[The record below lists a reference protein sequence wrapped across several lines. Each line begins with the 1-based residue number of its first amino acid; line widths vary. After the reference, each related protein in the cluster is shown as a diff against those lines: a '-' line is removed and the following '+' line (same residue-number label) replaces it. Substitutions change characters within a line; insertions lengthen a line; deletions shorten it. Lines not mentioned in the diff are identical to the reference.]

1 MQEVVEHYSHG
12 ALEDSILQAL
22 DHSGKNLKKLKP
34 QDLSAIDE
42 FHLRGRM
49 ATTELAEEI
58 ALMPGTK
65 VLDIGCG
72 IGGASRHLASE
83 FGCFVQGI
91 DLTEEYCSVA
101 RSLTA
106 LTDLEKQISYF
117 HGDALDL
124 PFEDNSFDVVWTQ
137 HASMNI
143 SDKGQMLKEA
153 YRVLKPGGYMA
164 LYDILSNSEKE
175 LHYPVPWAMSAAQS
189 FLVTGGKLHTLLEHA
204 GFRLHSWKD
213 CSGQALEWFEGVLMR
228 IQEEGRP
235 QLGYHLLLGDR
246 FSEMAAN
253 QLKNLKENRIMV
265 VQAVALRPS
274 SS

>member
-1 MQEVVEHYSHG
+1 MQEVADHYSHG
-12 ALEDSILQAL
+12 ALEETILQAL
-22 DHSGKNLKKLKP
+22 DQSGKNLKKLKP
-34 QDLSAIDE
+34 EDLSAIDE

-49 ATTELAEEI
+49 ATNELAEEI
-58 ALMPGTK
+58 TLMPGTK

-72 IGGASRHLASE
+72 IGGASRHLAAR

-106 LTDLEKQISYF
+106 LTDLEKQVSYF

-143 SDKGQMLKEA
+143 NDKGQMLKEA
-153 YRVLKPGGYMA
+153 YRVLKPGGYLA
-164 LYDILSNSEKE
+164 LYDILSNADKE
-175 LHYPVPWAMSAAQS
+175 LHYPVPWAMSPTQS

-204 GFRLHSWKD
+204 GFRVYSWKD
-213 CSGQALEWFEGVLMR
+213 CSDQSLEWFENVLVR

-265 VQAVALRPS
+265 VQTVALRPS